1 MARQLWLLRHADAE
15 PHGTRQDS
23 ERRLTERGQRQARL
37 AGVALGRAQ
46 VRFDAVLVSP
56 KVRAQQTAQ
65 LAVEGWGEGQG
76 PLRTHAPLAG
86 GFDAVQ
92 ALDVLSAIPADGRLL
107 LVGHEPDLSGVV
119 AELTGA
125 SVDLKKGGVAVVRLE
140 GGADGRRASSRAPL
154 SGSEGGADGR
164 RASSRA
170 PLSGSE
176 GGADGRRA
184 AGQSGDSRQRRVSPG
199 FGRAPLS
206 RSEGGGGELVILLR
220 PRELALIADLATADV

>member
-15 PHGTRQDS
+15 PHGARQDS
-23 ERRLTERGQRQARL
+23 QRRLTERGERQARL

-65 LAVEGWGEGQG
+65 LVAEGWGAEQAS
-76 PLRTHAPLAG
+76 LDTFEPLAG

-92 ALDVLSAIPADGRLL
+92 ALDALASIPADGRLL

-125 SVDLKKGGVAVVRLE
+125 RVDLKKGGAAVVRLE
-140 GGADGRRASSRAPL
+140 GAVGES
-154 SGSEGGADGR
+154 
-164 RASSRA
+164 
-170 PLSGSE
+170 
-176 GGADGRRA
+176 
-184 AGQSGDSRQRRVSPG
+184 
-199 FGRAPLS
+199 
-206 RSEGGGGELVILLR
+206 ELVILLR